1 MKDSIFFK
9 LNFILKTK
17 YKIYLC
23 IFVLTLI
30 IGLAFQLIG
39 ISSIIPLTSTFFEQP
54 TDNNFFLKIKDV
66 FPMLEKINNFS
77 MLLTFFVSCIILS
90 NLIFIFST
98 YLSAKITFAIERDL
112 RNTLYDYFINNNY
125 SFFFNTTNS
134 KFISLMINETQRL
147 CTSVLLPLAEV
158 ASRTVL
164 VLGISIF
171 LIYLTTKETTLV
183 ILLILF
189 FYFVYYL
196 LIRKKIIQ
204 NNKLLTKNNE
214 DLVKN
219 SNDLFKSFRE
229 VKIYGIENMFFDK
242 IINITNKIQKIR
254 FFTVFFSTSP
264 RYYMEIIMFLII
276 YIFFLLK
283 GQNINIEKISFLA
296 VFIYAFFKILPSL
309 QGLFSQFMVAKSNL
323 DSLEVIYKKI
333 NEFKDNKQ
341 HSEETNFKINS
352 EKEDFKQIKLKN
364 ISFDYDDKRILD
376 EIELNISKGE
386 KIGIKGNS
394 GSGKTTLINL
404 IVGLLKP
411 SSGEIYFND
420 NKIKPHQLINM
431 YDNKIGIIPQNPTM
445 LETSIRE
452 NILLGEKEIKE
463 KLYKS
468 LNIAGLNN
476 FSEKDLNKNIHSSS
490 LNLSGGQIQRISIA
504 RAIYRSPNILII
516 DEGFNQLDNENEKR
530 VMQNLMEIKDLTV
543 IMVYH
548 NIFNENLL
556 NKIFL
561 IENHKLKII

>member
-1 MKDSIFFK
+1 
-9 LNFILKTK
+9 
-17 YKIYLC
+17 
-23 IFVLTLI
+23 
-30 IGLAFQLIG
+30 
-39 ISSIIPLTSTFFEQP
+39 
-54 TDNNFFLKIKDV
+54 
-66 FPMLEKINNFS
+66 MLEKINNFS

-125 SFFFNTTNS
+125 SFFFKTTNS

-189 FYFVYYL
+189 FYFIYYL

-341 HSEETNFKINS
+341 HSEESNFKINPK
-352 EKEDFKQIKLKN
+352 KEDFKQIKLKN

-411 SSGEIYFND
+411 NSGEIYFND

-490 LNLSGGQIQRISIA
+490 LNLSGGQKQRISIA

-561 IENHKLKII
+561 IENHKIKII